1 MNHSLPSAE
10 HGRGAPR
17 HAGITP
23 VKGLLVLAAIV
34 VVVAMYLTLNYAMGL
49 TESWAGFIFL
59 VCWAVS
65 QMDLSE
71 LASCAVGA
79 FAGVLV
85 GYAIQTL
92 PPVLGPAA
100 LAPIL
105 CLILAMVYCQ
115 IMGRLKLIVNLT
127 TMTFL
132 TIASMPLVQAHVSFP
147 NVFATLAFG
156 VIYFAGLVAMGRW
169 FVKRAAAK
177 QSAAPRTDTNDIGP
191 A

>member
-10 HGRGAPR
+10 HERGAPS

-23 VKGLLVLAAIV
+23 VKGLLVLAAVV
-34 VVVAMYLTLNYAMGL
+34 VVVALYLILNYAMGL

-59 VCWAVS
+59 VCWALS
-65 QMDLSE
+65 QMDVSE

-115 IMGRLKLIVNLT
+115 IMGWLKLIVNLT

-132 TIASMPLVQAHVSFP
+132 TIASMPVVQAHVSFP

-156 VIYFAGLVAMGRW
+156 VGYFAGLVLIGRW
-169 FVKRAAAK
+169 FTLHAAAK
-177 QSAAPRTDTNDIGP
+177 RRMAQSADANDIDP
-191 A
+191 T

>member
-1 MNHSLPSAE
+1 MNYSLPSAE
-10 HGRGAPR
+10 HGSSAPS

-23 VKGLLVLAAIV
+23 VKGLLVLSAIV
-34 VVVAMYLTLNYAMGL
+34 VLVAMYLILNYAMGL
-49 TESWAGFIFL
+49 TESWAGFLFL

-65 QMDLSE
+65 QMDLSK

-100 LAPIL
+100 WAPIL

-115 IMGRLKLIVNLT
+115 IMGWLKLIVNLT

-132 TIASMPLVQAHVSFP
+132 TIASMPLVQSHVSFP
-147 NVFATLAFG
+147 NVLATLAFG
-156 VIYFAGLVAMGRW
+156 VVYFAGLVAMGRW
-169 FVKRAAAK
+169 FVTRAAAK
-177 QSAAPRTDTNDIGP
+177 QGAAPRTHTNDIDR